1 MKKSSISVLLAV
13 ICLLGIIFIYPASVS
28 AGQKPQD
35 IIVSCK
41 KLTLYAGESETLQII
56 SIKPENASDKVIWKS
71 KDKKIVMVT
80 AKGKVLAKKAG
91 KTEIIAVS
99 KQSAKVRKSIKVTVK
114 KKPKQEEK
122 EISVNGGIYDIDNY
136 GSSFRSAFQNS
147 VPEIYRSGNKNYK
160 IIRTKQDYKRL
171 IAGLKKNG
179 CTDTKNT
186 FLAPYGNTK
195 FKNNCLLFIDCKL
208 NYPVNQKVIGFQTK
222 FDKSGRLYGE
232 ISVQYEDIREPGI
245 SYPAVLKDNVIVLR
259 MDKKDAGMIDYFKI
273 QRMPYQK

>member
-41 KLTLYAGESETLQII
+41 KLTLYVGESETLQIT
-56 SIKPENASDKVIWKS
+56 SVKPENASDKVIWKS
-71 KDKKIVMVT
+71 KDKKIATVT

-91 KTEIIAVS
+91 KTEIIAIS

-114 KKPKQEEK
+114 KKPKQAEK
-122 EISVNGGIYDIDNY
+122 EIPVNGGIYDIDNY
-136 GSSFRSAFQNS
+136 GSSFRLAFQNS

-179 CTDTKNT
+179 CADTKNT
-186 FLAPYGNTK
+186 FFAPYGDIK

-273 QRMPYQK
+273 RRMPYQK